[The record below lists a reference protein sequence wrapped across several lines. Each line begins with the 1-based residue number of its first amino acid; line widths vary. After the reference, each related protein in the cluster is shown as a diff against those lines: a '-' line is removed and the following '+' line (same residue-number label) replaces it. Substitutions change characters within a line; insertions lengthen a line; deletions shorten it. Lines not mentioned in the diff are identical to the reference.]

1 MPRRAQNPLLVQ
13 EVMEEEWSAL
23 RARDSCPEALTQVRM
38 GHVLPERVLQHR
50 EGLPCVPWSS
60 GPSHPPSSSP

>member
-38 GHVLPERVLQHR
+38 RHVLPERVLQH
-50 EGLPCVPWSS
+50 
-60 GPSHPPSSSP
+60 